1 MSSIKEHIDL
11 IKHIPV
17 EKQISLI
24 KRKNWLKDD
33 EHLHDR
39 FQDINNQE
47 KILKHLK
54 SIFSKNDEIL
64 ISRSDIFDEQNLE
77 KKILKTLMWGYPSG
91 GQGSLSKNIFCNL
104 SIIKEKLNKYKNKNI
119 PEDSEDQDTNFK
131 ELLVIPGLG
140 FSTLSKILYFFQVT
154 INDNPCLIYDRQV
167 LLSLNKNTIDEFDI
181 GHSWKQ
187 NYDDYC
193 SYLEKVND
201 LSKKHNVTNA
211 QIEFFLFYT
220 NLHFKLD

>member
-131 ELLVIPGLG
+131 ELLVISGLG

-201 LSKKHNVTNA
+201 LSKEHNVTNA
-211 QIEFFLFYT
+211 KIEFFLFYT